1 MNGFEKRALQIK
13 QKIKHTV
20 LEMLGE
26 WEPRQIR
33 IKDIAARAEVSQVTI
48 YNYFGSKEALLR
60 EVFKEYVAMLME
72 EYEGVLKGD
81 APLKEKIEYIIFQ
94 KSRLK
99 LPFTPSVLKQ
109 LIEADPEINRFI
121 QQQYEERAIPLIT
134 DFVQKGKQRGEI
146 SEKVSVQMVLLY
158 VGMMTE
164 QYEKLLDLVNQSE
177 DPEAF
182 TEEMIHVFFYGI
194 CGPKYQK

>member
-13 QKIKHTV
+13 QKIKQTV

-33 IKDIAARAEVSQVTI
+33 IKDIAANAEVSQVTI

-60 EVFKEYVAMLME
+60 EVFKDYVAMLME
-72 EYEGVLKGD
+72 EYEGVLTGD

-121 QQQYEERAIPLIT
+121 RQQYEEHAIPLIT
-134 DFVQKGKQRGEI
+134 DFVEKGKQRGEI

-182 TEEMIHVFFYGI
+182 AEEMIHVFFYGI
-194 CGPKYQK
+194 CGSEYQK

>member
-1 MNGFEKRALQIK
+1 MNGFEKRAVQIK
-13 QKIKHTV
+13 QKIKQTV

-33 IKDIAARAEVSQVTI
+33 IKDIAAKAEVSQVTI

-60 EVFKEYVAMLME
+60 EVFKEFVAMLME
-72 EYEGVLKGD
+72 EYERVLTGD

-99 LPFTPSVLKQ
+99 LPFTPSALKQ

-164 QYEKLLDLVNQSE
+164 QYEKMLDLVNQSE

-182 TEEMIHVFFYGI
+182 TEDMIHVFFYGI
-194 CGPKYQK
+194 CGPQYQK